1 MRFYKMNSL
10 NDKDSLIY
18 KNGLKRTQN
27 VNEKLEKTRR
37 NCLISDLK
45 VVGTKTEILS
55 HLKGGPTT
63 NLTNSFF
70 KYTTDKCDYCG
81 LQKSKTT
88 QLDRAHCNI
97 DSCDRSSLLE
107 KSININFIDEITPIR
122 IKDILITYLKYH
134 KDIPLFI
141 LCKKCHRE
149 YDKKK

>member
-1 MRFYKMNSL
+1 MNTI

-18 KNGLKRTQN
+18 KNGIKRTQN
-27 VNEKLEKTRR
+27 INEKLEKTRM
-37 NCLISDLK
+37 NCLISDLLL
-45 VVGTKTEILS
+45 VGTKTNILL
-55 HLKGGPTT
+55 HLKGGPAK

-70 KYTTDKCDYCG
+70 KYTNNKCDYCG
-81 LQKSKTT
+81 VQKNKTI
-88 QLDRAHCNI
+88 QLDRAHYNI

-107 KSININFIDEITPIR
+107 KSINVHFIDESTPIK

-149 YDKKK
+149 YDTKK

>member
-1 MRFYKMNSL
+1 MNSL
-10 NDKDSLIY
+10 NDKDSLLY

-27 VNEKLEKTRR
+27 INEKLEKTRM
-37 NCLISDLK
+37 NCLISNA
-45 VVGTKTEILS
+45 VVGRTKKEIHS
-55 HLKGGPTT
+55 HLKCGPAK

-70 KYTTDKCDYCG
+70 KYTNDKCDYCG
-81 LQKSKTT
+81 IQKNKTI
-88 QLDRAHCNI
+88 QLDRAHYNI

-107 KSININFIDEITPIR
+107 KSINVHFIDESTPIK

-149 YDKKK
+149 YDKGK